1 MDNKVTLQELKKF
14 VKVFCD
20 ERDFGTRHTPKD
32 MAIQMITEAAELLE
46 HFRFYNE
53 KEINKKMNSK
63 ESREQIEEELA
74 DIFYGVIRFAQLYDI
89 DLSETFY
96 KKMEKTGKKY
106 PPVKSKQKS
115 LQGKLV

>member
-1 MDNKVTLQELKKF
+1 MDKKVTLQELKDY

-20 ERDFGTRHTPKD
+20 GREWGKSHTPKD

-53 KEINKKMNSK
+53 KQVDEKMHDKVSK
-63 ESREQIEEELA
+63 EQIEEELA
-74 DIFYGVIRFAQLYDI
+74 DIFYGVLRFAQLYDI
-89 DLSETFY
+89 DLSDTFI

-106 PPVKSKQKS
+106 PAQK
-115 LQGKLV
+115 KA